1 MNNYQEEMEAYER
14 LAQTQEA
21 REALNGWGLP
31 VGMVQET
38 PFPVDCLPG
47 DLAAFVRNAAEA
59 LQLHVDMVAN
69 FALGALSI
77 PATGSYVQASDT
89 FREPMQLYMCVIGQ
103 PCEGKSRAMKLL
115 TSPSEEWLA
124 EENQRREP
132 DIASSRSLY
141 NKARNSLQKLENS
154 KDASD
159 RDIREAAE
167 QVTRSKREIV
177 RPLAAFVKDST
188 TEAVETALA
197 ETGGTAFVVADEGE
211 TLKKIMGLN
220 TKDGQSNV
228 GVILNAYSGESV
240 SSRRINREAV
250 SVPHAHA
257 AILIGTQPEVAMPF
271 LQNETLQGN
280 GLLSRFLF
288 ASPPSMIGS
297 RRLLDVPP
305 LSEPLKKAY
314 AQKVRAM
321 CHFLVEPAELH
332 FDINAMNVLAAYYA
346 EIERRIS
353 RGGDLANICNGW
365 GGRCAGKALRI
376 AGLFTLWDGEK
387 VVTAKNMRAAIEVV
401 RYYTNQALILCGYGG
416 TLGQETAA
424 FLEKIKTER
433 WTAFY
438 VKDLKSK
445 MRGKG
450 FYKNA
455 KPKERDDLVRTGL
468 RELVEDGYIR
478 VGECNNADDFNP
490 NTSYDVNPL
499 LYEDAQAPAPLEGVL

>member
-1 MNNYQEEMEAYER
+1 MEAYER
-14 LAQTQEA
+14 LAKTEEA

-77 PATGSYVQASDT
+77 PGTGSYVRAAET
-89 FREPMQLYMCVIGQ
+89 FKEPMQLYMCVIGQ
-103 PCEGKSRAMKLL
+103 PCEGKSRAMNLL
-115 TSPSEEWLA
+115 TKPIEEWLA

-132 DIASSRSLY
+132 DIASTRSLY
-141 NKARNSLQKLENS
+141 NKARNNLQKLENS
-154 KDASD
+154 KDASAS
-159 RDIREAAE
+159 DIRAAAE
-167 QVTRSKREIV
+167 EVSKCKREIV

-188 TEAVETALA
+188 PEAIETAIA

-220 TKDGQSNV
+220 TKDGQSNS
-228 GVILNAYSGESV
+228 GVILNAYNGESV

-257 AILIGTQPEVAMPF
+257 AIVIGTQPEVAMPF

-288 ASPPSMIGS
+288 AFPPSMIGS

-305 LSEPLKKAY
+305 LSQPLQKTY
-314 AQKVRAM
+314 AQKMRDL

-332 FDINAMNVLAAYYA
+332 CDINAVNVLASYYA

-376 AGLFTLWDGEK
+376 AVLFTLWDGEK
-387 VVTAKNMRAAIEVV
+387 VVTAKHMRAAIEVA
-401 RYYTNQALILCGYGG
+401 RYYTSQALVLCGYGG
-416 TLGQETAA
+416 TLGEEAAA
-424 FLEKIKTER
+424 FLEKIKAER
-433 WTAFY
+433 WAHFF
-438 VKDLKSK
+438 VKELKSK

-455 KPKERDDLVRTGL
+455 KPAERDDLIRVGL
-468 RELVEDGYIR
+468 RELADNGYIR
-478 VGECNNADDFNP
+478 VVLRAKDDDSNP

-499 LYEDAQAPAPLEGVL
+499 LYKDAHAFAPLEGVL

>member
-21 REALNGWGLP
+21 REALNPWGLP

-47 DLAAFVRNAAEA
+47 DLAAFVRNTAEA

-77 PATGSYVQASDT
+77 PATGSYVRAAET
-89 FREPMQLYMCVIGQ
+89 FKEPMQLYMCVIGQ
-103 PCEGKSRAMKLL
+103 PCEGKSRAMNLL
-115 TSPSEEWLA
+115 TRPIEEWLA

-132 DIASSRSLY
+132 DIASTRSLY
-141 NKARNSLQKLENS
+141 NKARNNLQKLENS
-154 KDASD
+154 KDASAS
-159 RDIREAAE
+159 DIRAAAE
-167 QVTRSKREIV
+167 EVTKCKREIV

-188 TEAVETALA
+188 PEAIETAIA

-220 TKDGQSNV
+220 TKDGQSNS
-228 GVILNAYSGESV
+228 GVILNAYNGESV

-257 AILIGTQPEVAMPF
+257 AIVIGTQPEVAMPF

-288 ASPPSMIGS
+288 ASPPSRIGS
-297 RRLLDVPP
+297 RRLLGVPP
-305 LSEPLKKAY
+305 LSQPLQKAY
-314 AQKVRAM
+314 VQKVRDM
-321 CHFLVEPAELH
+321 CHCLLEPVELH
-332 FDINAMNVLAAYYA
+332 CDINAANVLGAYYD
-346 EIERRIS
+346 EIERRIKP
-353 RGGDLANICNGW
+353 RGDLANICTGW
-365 GGRCAGKALRI
+365 GGRCVGKALRI
-376 AGLFTLWDGEK
+376 AGLFTLYDGEK

-401 RYYTNQALILCGYGG
+401 RYYTIQALILCGYGG
-416 TLGQETAA
+416 TLGEETAA
-424 FLEKIKTER
+424 FLGKIKAER
-433 WTAFY
+433 WSAFY

-455 KPKERDDLVRTGL
+455 KPAERDELIRAGL

-478 VGECNNADDFNP
+478 VATCNNADDFNP

-499 LYEDAQAPAPLEGVL
+499 LYRDAQASAPLEGVL